1 MNTIL
6 LATHNRDKAREFRE
20 ILGDLGIE
28 LLTLDTF
35 PLVGPVTED
44 GLTLE
49 ENALKKAV
57 EVHRQTG
64 LASLA
69 DDTGL
74 EVRYLND
81 APGVYSSR
89 FAGPGASYADNV
101 RKLLAQLRGVPP
113 RRRGARF
120 RTVLAFVPASGQHEL
135 AEGAVRG
142 VIVESPRGGGGF
154 GYDPIFLPDGF
165 AETYAEM
172 TTETKNRISHR
183 ARAGERMK
191 DVLKKRLML
200 QTHR

>member
-6 LATHNRDKAREFRE
+6 LATHNRDKAKEFQG

-28 LLTLDTF
+28 LLTLDAF
-35 PLVGPVTED
+35 PLVGLVTED

-57 EVHRQTG
+57 EVQRQTG
-64 LASLA
+64 LPSLA

-89 FAGPGASYADNV
+89 FAGPGASYTDNV
-101 RKLLAQLRGVPP
+101 QKLLGALRGVPP

-120 RTVLAFVPASGQHEL
+120 RTVLAFVQASGHYEI
-135 AEGAVRG
+135 ADGAVRG
-142 VIVESPRGGGGF
+142 VITESPRGSGGF
-154 GYDPIFLPDGF
+154 GYDPVFLPDGF
-165 AETYAEM
+165 TETYAEM
-172 TTETKNRISHR
+172 TTQTKNSISHR
-183 ARAGERMK
+183 ARAGAGMK
-191 DVLKKRLML
+191 DVLKKYLL
-200 QTHR
+200 AQTPR

>member
-6 LATHNRDKAREFRE
+6 LATHNRDKAKEFQG

-28 LLTLDTF
+28 LLTLDAF
-35 PLVGPVTED
+35 PLVGPIPED

-57 EVHRQTG
+57 EVQRQTG
-64 LASLA
+64 LPSLA

-101 RKLLAQLRGVPP
+101 RKLLAVLRGVPP

-120 RTVLAFVPASGQHEL
+120 RTLLAFVPAPGHHEL

-142 VIVESPRGGGGF
+142 VITESPRGLGGF
-154 GYDPIFLPDGF
+154 GYDPVFLPDGF
-165 AETYAEM
+165 TETYAEM
-172 TTETKNRISHR
+172 TIQTKNSISHR

-191 DVLKKRLML
+191 DVLKRLL
-200 QTHR
+200 ITQTPR